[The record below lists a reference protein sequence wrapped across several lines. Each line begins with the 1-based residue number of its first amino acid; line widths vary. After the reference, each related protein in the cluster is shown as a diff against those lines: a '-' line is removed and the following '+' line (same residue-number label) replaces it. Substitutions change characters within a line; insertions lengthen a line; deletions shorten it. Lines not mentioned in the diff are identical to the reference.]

1 MLPVPIQSPFI
12 PDSDSLSVEIFKKE
26 RILDTTKSLDDLV
39 KAFSTYLTNNGWK
52 VQSNVESEKAILQA
66 QKFGILRGLIA
77 ANRALTFVFTSDGS
91 QVKVEVGVGKLL
103 GDIAVTAIEV
113 ILLSEIFIIVD
124 VPEIAWS
131 DHVEKEL
138 LNELQN
144 IATQQ

>member
-1 MLPVPIQSPFI
+1 
-12 PDSDSLSVEIFKKE
+12 
-26 RILDTTKSLDDLV
+26 
-39 KAFSTYLTNNGWK
+39 
-52 VQSNVESEKAILQA
+52 
-66 QKFGILRGLIA
+66 
-77 ANRALTFVFTSDGS
+77 
-91 QVKVEVGVGKLL
+91 LL

>member
-1 MLPVPIQSPFI
+1 MNEII
-12 PDSDSLSVEIFKKE
+12 MEIFKKE
-26 RILDTTKSLDDLV
+26 RTIDTTKNLPDLIN
-39 KAFSTYLTNNGWK
+39 AFSQYLTDNKWR
-52 VQSNVESEKAILQA
+52 VQSNVQADKAILQA

-77 ANRALTFVFTSDGS
+77 ADRALTFLFTSDGS
-91 QVKVEVGVGKLL
+91 QVKVQVGVGKLL

-113 ILLSEIFIIVD
+113 ILLSEIFIVVD

-138 LNELQN
+138 LDELQN